1 MRLEDILEGII
12 EKYDVFAVWSMGAQ
26 HKTSDKDV
34 TILFYDASEAKKA
47 AKDIQKYID
56 VLKQYKAT
64 LYFGTVED
72 YHNFNVRSYYV
83 GQDGIGDDYGWG
95 TLASSIR
102 LSYMVS
108 TMKKIYAK
116 DENEFQE
123 FLNSMV
129 EKLNTH
135 IIPINEPYELYVTAK
150 WGSFFEYLITGNEPK
165 LAKATLRLFYSLLAM
180 DDGRFRNDYETI
192 VKEAPLLNM
201 GYIIYY
207 LDESGNLDESLFE
220 NVLLVKKGER
230 KFTENEKLALDNL
243 FLITGSFLEQYAIY
257 SNLFG
262 EPTINNRIKDYIKK
276 KIQVYGGLDEVIKV
290 LSEKIDNKEYSKVLI
305 YVGDLIPLLDNEK
318 HKEFIKKMVNV
329 YEDIMRLKEKIGEHV
344 NTIGKKKLTIYH
356 LSNYFK
362 LKYMLNELNVDELDY
377 AIKEINTIKKKGFS
391 DVYVARGVNR
401 SNIFIDMVLSD
412 LFYYR
417 VLLDGDEDKEKLK
430 KMMKFSLIYDPFN
443 EDKIKLAMKLYG
455 ARYEFRNLSSL
466 IHDKSSEFAQVYRNI
481 LIEGLKYRKDKE
493 ILALINLK
501 EKREEG
507 VKEYLDEWGILKFDI
522 YFIKNNNR
530 LLNNLI
536 ENVKNNLEITYER
549 FKEALIRTY
558 ESKVLNADEVIKK
571 IYLNFS
577 DTIYKSEI
585 EIMLLLGYEHVCLLE
600 GLRNES

>member
-1 MRLEDILEGII
+1 MKLEDILDSIR
-12 EKYDVFAVWSMGAQ
+12 EKYDVFAMWSMGAQ
-26 HKTSDKDV
+26 HKTSDRDI
-34 TILFYDASEAKKA
+34 TILFYDASDAKRA
-47 AKDIQKYID
+47 AKYIQKYINI
-56 VLKQYKAT
+56 LKQYKAT
-64 LYFGTVED
+64 LYFGAVED
-72 YHNFNVRSYYV
+72 YRSFNVRSYYV

-108 TMKKIYAK
+108 TMKKIYAR

-129 EKLNTH
+129 EKLNTY

-150 WGSFFEYLITGNEPK
+150 WGSFFEYLITGNESK

-201 GYIIYY
+201 GRIVYY
-207 LDESGNLDESLFE
+207 LGGRKNLDERLFE
-220 NVLLVKKGER
+220 KVLFVKKGER
-230 KFTENEKLALDNL
+230 KFTEDEKIALDNL

-276 KIQVYGGLDEVIKV
+276 KIKIYGGLDEVINV

-318 HKEFIKKMVNV
+318 HREFIKKLINV
-329 YEDIMRLKEKIGEHV
+329 YEDIMRLKEKIGVHV
-344 NTIGKKKLTIYH
+344 DSIGEKRLTIYH

-362 LKYMLNELNVDELDY
+362 LKYMLNELNVEELDE
-377 AIKEINTIKKKGFS
+377 AIKEINVIKKKGFN
-391 DVYVARGVNR
+391 DIYVARGVNR
-401 SNIFIDMVLSD
+401 SNTFIDMVLSD

-430 KMMKFSLIYDPFN
+430 KVMKFSLIYDPFN
-443 EDKIKLAMKLYG
+443 EDKIKLAMKLYDVK
-455 ARYEFRNLSSL
+455 YEFKNLSSL

-481 LIEGLKYRKDKE
+481 LIEGLKHRKDKE
-493 ILALINLK
+493 IEALIDLK
-501 EKREEG
+501 EKREKL
-507 VKEYLDEWGILKFDI
+507 VKEYMDESGILKFDI
-522 YFIKNNNR
+522 YFIKNNNE
-530 LLNNLI
+530 LMSNLI
-536 ENVKNNLEITYER
+536 ENVKNNLEIAYER
-549 FKEALIRTY
+549 FNWALSKIY
-558 ESKVLNADEVIKK
+558 KDKVLNADEVIKK

-577 DTIYKSEI
+577 DTVYKSEI

-600 GLRNES
+600 GLKK